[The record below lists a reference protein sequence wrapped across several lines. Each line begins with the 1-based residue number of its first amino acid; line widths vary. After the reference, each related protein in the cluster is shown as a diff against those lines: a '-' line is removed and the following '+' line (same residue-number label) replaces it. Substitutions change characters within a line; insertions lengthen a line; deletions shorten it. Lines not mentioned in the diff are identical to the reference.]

1 MAIDDW
7 FRFVHLTRTWKFP
20 LSFSPNHK
28 TCNLRAVA
36 QIASYLSIS
45 TLSFLSK
52 RTPLFAKHIATL
64 HIVEYYISQLP
75 LPPAVA
81 M

>member
-7 FRFVHLTRTWKFP
+7 FRFAHLTSTWKFP
-20 LSFSPNHK
+20 FSFSPNHK

-45 TLSFLSK
+45 ILSFLSK
-52 RTPLFAKHIATL
+52 RTPLFAEHIATL
-64 HIVEYYISQLP
+64 SEYYISHLP